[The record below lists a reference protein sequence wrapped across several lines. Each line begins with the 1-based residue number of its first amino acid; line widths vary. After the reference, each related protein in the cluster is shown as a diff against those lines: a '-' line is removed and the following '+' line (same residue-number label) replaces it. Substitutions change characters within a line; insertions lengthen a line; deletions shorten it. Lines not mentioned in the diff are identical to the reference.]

1 LDDPPQHK
9 VPNPMRRQLF
19 PALFLMLPGL
29 ASCGYRTDPENEK
42 RLNMPVIPAGFDV
55 KTVEKMKC
63 PINGSKLRFATR
75 KEFDQINDRIGNFKV
90 RKASDGEP
98 YTQIIEAI
106 LVREDGKIGY
116 RVEKN
121 EALLKA
127 EDALILDEK
136 FK

>member
-1 LDDPPQHK
+1 
-9 VPNPMRRQLF
+9 MRRQLF

-63 PINGSKLRFATR
+63 SINGSKLRFATR

-90 RKASDGEP
+90 RKASDAEP
-98 YTQIIEAI
+98 YTQIVEAI